1 MKKKILKITAIFLF
15 AVLATSCSKKIMT
28 ETESQS
34 KTDVVEK
41 SETAVQSKMGKSF
54 ANKVYEVLDEE
65 FYQNQII
72 FTDSDFCAMG
82 LGLGYYTYDKKDQKI
97 TINSAMSNDK
107 ETLKY
112 DPENDTLISEEGFVF
127 KYTRECT

>member
-1 MKKKILKITAIFLF
+1 MKKKILKITAIFFF

-41 SETAVQSKMGKSF
+41 SETAVQSKKGKSF

-112 DPENDTLISEEGFVF
+112 DPKNDTLISEEGFVF